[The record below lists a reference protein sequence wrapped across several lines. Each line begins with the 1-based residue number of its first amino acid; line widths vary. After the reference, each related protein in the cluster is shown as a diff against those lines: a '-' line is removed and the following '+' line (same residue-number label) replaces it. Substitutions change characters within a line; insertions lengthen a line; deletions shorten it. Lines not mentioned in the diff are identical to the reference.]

1 MDPKKSVTAT
11 VKIKFPEDLW
21 IHSIFQKFYDINMK
35 ILYFLPYDL
44 EESIGNSIVE
54 ILHFDIELIIE
65 EIKNHPSVLEFSIL
79 EQEEHRVKFNVKTKD
94 PYLLNAVIRCGV
106 LVNFP
111 VEVEEGYAFWRLIST
126 RERIDQFLTIL
137 ENKGIKIELLKITGS
152 DIDFDDQSSNLNIQ
166 QLKIL
171 DRAIEL
177 GFFDVPRKISLEELA
192 NDLGKSKSTLSVILR
207 KIIKKKVMVEN

>member
-1 MDPKKSVTAT
+1 MDSKKSVTAT
-11 VKIKFPEDLW
+11 VKIKFPENLW
-21 IHSIFQKFYDINMK
+21 ISTIFQKFYDINMK

-44 EESIGNSIVE
+44 EESIGNSVVE
-54 ILHFDIELIIE
+54 IIHFDIELLIE

-79 EQEEHRVKFNVKTKD
+79 EQEENRIKFNVKTKD

-111 VEVEEGYAFWRLIST
+111 VKVEEGYAYWRLIST
-126 RERIDQFLTIL
+126 RKRVDNFLTIL
-137 ENKGIKIELLKITGS
+137 EKKGIKFDLLMITSS
-152 DIDFDDQSSNLNIQ
+152 DIDFDDQSLNLSAD
-166 QLKIL
+166 QLKTL

-192 NDLGKSKSTLSVILR
+192 NDLGKSKSSLSVMLR
-207 KIIKKKVMVEN
+207 KIIKKKVMIES